1 MYPHLFQKGLM
12 HDTILTKEADG
23 TIATQGLAMICSHVE
38 QGGFPSPHEAC
49 LRNVNQPIS

>member
-23 TIATQGLAMICSHVE
+23 TIATQGLAMIYSHGE
-38 QGGFPSPHEAC
+38 QGGSHPLTKHV
-49 LRNVNQPIS
+49 LGM